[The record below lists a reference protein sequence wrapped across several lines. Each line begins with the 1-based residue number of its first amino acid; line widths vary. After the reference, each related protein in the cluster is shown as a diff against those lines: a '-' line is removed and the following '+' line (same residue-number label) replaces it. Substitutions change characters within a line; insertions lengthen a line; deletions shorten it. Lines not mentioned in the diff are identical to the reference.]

1 MPNQRSFK
9 RKNKKPLKKRIASVA
24 YQVNHDLP
32 FFNELR
38 NLVLKIS
45 PPPFPNIERG
55 LKKIGRVKLAVVTGS
70 LLNIPNTRV
79 DLMVVG
85 DNIEYKHFGNFIKNL
100 ENDLGMELRYVV
112 LGLNEFTYRYDM
124 YDRFVHDILEYP
136 HKKLINRIGEL
147 K

>member
-1 MPNQRSFK
+1 MPKRKSRK
-9 RKNKKPLKKRIASVA
+9 RKNKSSRKSNSNVS
-24 YQVNHDLP
+24 YQVNHALP

-55 LKKIGRVKLAVVTGS
+55 LKKLGRVKLAVVTGA
-70 LLNIPNTRV
+70 LLNIPSARV

-85 DNIEYKHFGNFIKNL
+85 DNIGYKNFGNFIKNL

-136 HKKLINRIGEL
+136 HKKLINRLSGL